1 MRDPKD
7 AAIELLDNRGQRDA
21 ARVLERCNI
30 TLRQLER
37 KPTRLGEGPPLAE
50 MLIHA
55 PDELASVVLGSA
67 NPVESQWS
75 GQIEQALRDA
85 AERDD
90 VALLVIQWVETGGE
104 RPPSQVKP
112 LPRRSRGET
121 PGRGA
126 GQ

>member
-7 AAIELLDNRGQRDA
+7 AAIELLDNRGHRDA
-21 ARVLERCNI
+21 ARVLERCKI

-55 PDELASVVLGSA
+55 PTELATVVLGSA

-90 VALLVIQWVETGGE
+90 VALLVIQWVETGKD
-104 RPPSQVKP
+104 RPQTVKP
-112 LPRRSRGET
+112 PPRRSSGET